1 MRIAIFGAGG
11 LGGYYGLRLLEAGQE
26 VVFVARGAHK
36 EAIENDG
43 FKLLS
48 PLGDLHVRDVQ
59 VTDDPATI
67 GPQDAVLVAV
77 KTWQIPTV
85 AESIGTML
93 HPETIVVPFLNGV
106 EAPRQLDAL
115 LGGGHAAAGLSKIF
129 SLIEAPGVIRHIN
142 DAAYVAIGELDGRRS
157 ERIVAL
163 GDAFRDAGVEV
174 ELPADMT
181 QALWEKLITVTSWSG
196 MGALARSPIGVMRAD
211 PELRQLIDRAMDETI
226 AVAAAEGVTIGSE
239 FKTTLWSFYDAL
251 PDGATASLMRD
262 IMEGRPSELDA
273 WSEIGRAHV

>member
-1 MRIAIFGAGG
+1 
-11 LGGYYGLRLLEAGQE
+11 
-26 VVFVARGAHK
+26 
-36 EAIENDG
+36 
-43 FKLLS
+43 
-48 PLGDLHVRDVQ
+48 
-59 VTDDPATI
+59 
-67 GPQDAVLVAV
+67 
-77 KTWQIPTV
+77 
-85 AESIGTML
+85 ML
-93 HPETIVVPFLNGV
+93 FRSV

-273 WSEIGRAHV
+273 WSGAIHRLGCSHGVETPVHSFVYQMLRPMEARARQTPAH